1 MDGKKSDLSVHFHCQ
16 FFHCGKKQKSI
27 SLFKISCSA
36 YLFQMIIIS
45 SMMRN
50 LSWQICFCRQVQIR
64 VFKANWFVFST
75 FGLFRWEWNTNICL
89 TAWLKSSIDS
99 THSSQFRSF
108 SRFYQYEWRKQHITK
123 NLKRGENV
131 LFTFS
136 STMTRQIRLMI
147 DILPSHYCIDKHHH
161 RNDNVQSLIDWSLL
175 LRDFFFLQ
183 TRRDYQMKNV
193 CLS

>member
-1 MDGKKSDLSVHFHCQ
+1 MDGKKSDLSVHFYCQ

-108 SRFYQYEWRKQHITK
+108 SR
-123 NLKRGENV
+123 L
-131 LFTFS
+131 LFLSVRMKKTTHNKEFEEGRECVIYILINDD
-136 STMTRQIRLMI
+136 TTDQIDDRYS
-147 DILPSHYCIDKHHH
+147 P
-161 RNDNVQSLIDWSLL
+161 
-175 LRDFFFLQ
+175 
-183 TRRDYQMKNV
+183 
-193 CLS
+193 